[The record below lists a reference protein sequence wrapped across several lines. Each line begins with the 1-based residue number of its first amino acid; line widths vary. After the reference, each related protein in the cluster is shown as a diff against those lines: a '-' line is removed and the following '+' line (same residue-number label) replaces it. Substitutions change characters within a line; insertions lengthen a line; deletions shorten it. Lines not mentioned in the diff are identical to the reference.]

1 MATGG
6 SPGTKTR
13 LLRLSLLFIALAL
26 GLLVALLAGDRGEVS
41 NRAVENPPVPEP
53 REAPTSRTPPSA
65 PEVTPAPAPA
75 PAPAPTPAPTPTPT
89 PAPERPSPAL
99 PASPQPEARPRL
111 FVVVDDVGNR
121 REDLDPYLALDI
133 PITFAVLP
141 QLQFSEE
148 SAGRI
153 SAKGQDLILHLPMEA
168 ESGKYPGPGTIYVG
182 DSRRQITETLRA
194 NLRSVPGANGM
205 NNHMG
210 SKATADRET
219 MSVALEF
226 ARREGLFF
234 LDSRTTHNTVG
245 LEVAREKRVPAAER
259 HVFLDNVREVEAIR
273 RALFEGVERARDHG
287 FAILI
292 GHATSPELAF
302 VLREEAAAIEGSG
315 LRFSH
320 LSALL
325 GVDNAGPRD

>member
-6 SPGTKTR
+6 SSPGAKTR
-13 LLRLSLLFIALAL
+13 VLRFSLLGIAIAL
-26 GLLVALLAGDRGEVS
+26 GLLVAMLPGERGEVS
-41 NRAVENPPVPEP
+41 RGTPEP
-53 REAPTSRTPPSA
+53 PMPEPPTARDVPTTPEAPPTREPDA
-65 PEVTPAPAPA
+65 PGPAVPAA
-75 PAPAPTPAPTPTPT
+75 
-89 PAPERPSPAL
+89 
-99 PASPQPEARPRL
+99 PQPEAWPRL

-153 SAKGQDLILHLPMEA
+153 SARGQELILHLPMEA

-182 DSRRQITETLRA
+182 DTRRQITETLRA
-194 NLRSVPGANGM
+194 NLRSVPGAKGI

-219 MSVALEF
+219 MSAALDF

-234 LDSRTTHNTVG
+234 LDSRTTHNTVA

-273 RALFEGVERARDHG
+273 RALLEGVGRARDHG

-292 GHATSPELAF
+292 GHATSPELAQ
-302 VLREEAAAIEGSG
+302 VLREEASAIEKSG

-325 GVDNAGPRD
+325 DLTDAGPRD